1 MNLKM
6 SNKLNDFWDDC
17 LDEKSLEFNF
27 ISNFRNP
34 LSSLSSKTKQ
44 STSTTINNEAISISS
59 KKDLRANNSK
69 NKQDNSNTSINISQK
84 KVNLITKKF
93 LEKWSP
99 NIDNN
104 KKKNKE
110 YKNKLGRNKFFERL
124 SKKSKSKSKS
134 NNLSSE
140 EMRLKKNLSECTFH
154 PRISPIKNRN
164 LQEKLL
170 NYSKYSMYERGQ
182 IFQMKKKDD
191 NQRMFRE
198 RNKIINIQYS
208 FKPEIHKCPSFK
220 KVLFNESN
228 YDSLNYFYSRMN
240 SARKNKINIKKKMP
254 FNIVNYDELYKNKNE
269 YFNMNLCHNNSKS
282 NISNFLSKKN
292 NKCFERSLSRNILIK
307 KVLCKKNAEICKQN
321 LHKILMELELNNI

>member
-134 NNLSSE
+134 NNLS
-140 EMRLKKNLSECTFH
+140 
-154 PRISPIKNRN
+154 
-164 LQEKLL
+164 
-170 NYSKYSMYERGQ
+170 
-182 IFQMKKKDD
+182 
-191 NQRMFRE
+191 
-198 RNKIINIQYS
+198 
-208 FKPEIHKCPSFK
+208 
-220 KVLFNESN
+220 
-228 YDSLNYFYSRMN
+228 
-240 SARKNKINIKKKMP
+240 
-254 FNIVNYDELYKNKNE
+254 
-269 YFNMNLCHNNSKS
+269 
-282 NISNFLSKKN
+282 
-292 NKCFERSLSRNILIK
+292 
-307 KVLCKKNAEICKQN
+307 
-321 LHKILMELELNNI
+321 